1 MDRAA
6 FDRVVAEERLG
17 RYLHY
22 GPPTGTAAS
31 KVCLW
36 SGGGWFVAVT
46 DERAGTEEGT
56 WRAYADEESALVS
69 ALDQLRYLEGL
80 RNFRL

>member
-1 MDRAA
+1 VDRAA
-6 FDRVVAEERLG
+6 FDQVVAEERLG
-17 RYLHY
+17 KYLHY
-22 GPPTGTAAS
+22 GPPAGTAAN

-56 WRAYADEESALVS
+56 WRHYADEETALAS
-69 ALDQLRYLEGL
+69 ALDQLHYLDAL